1 MPHVLQYPG
10 GRGERP
16 REWVS
21 RFILTER
28 SPTNSAVSRDKKAIS
43 TIIATILTISLAVVG
58 SAVYYVAVT
67 SYMRPQAGL
76 SPSLSITV
84 GASGFTTV
92 DAQIVNTGGTPF
104 TSLSI
109 SITGGSS
116 RLQLAYSSVISGG
129 GGTATIA
136 ARGLSGGPYFA
147 TSQDTTVSGNL
158 AATTGSSYAVVIDG
172 TLSNG
177 ATYSQ
182 AFGVEASP

>member
-1 MPHVLQYPG
+1 MPHVIQCPG
-10 GRGERP
+10 GGEERP
-16 REWVS
+16 RKWVS

-28 SPTNSAVSRDKKAIS
+28 SSKSSAVSCDKKAIS

-92 DAQIVNTGGTPF
+92 DAQVVNTGGMPF

-116 RLQLAYSSVISGG
+116 QLQLAYSSVISGG
-129 GGTATIA
+129 GGAATVA
-136 ARGLSGGPYFA
+136 ARGLSGGPYSAA
-147 TSQDTTVSGNL
+147 TPDTTVSGDL
-158 AATTGSSYAVVIDG
+158 AATVGSSYAVVVDG